1 MRHRTDAAARPL
13 PDVVGLGVRGAD
25 GGGTGPIGVL
35 DCRAMRFPAAAC
47 ALAALFPACSAA
59 TDGGAASSPAGS
71 GPELTVPAAAPT
83 CNAGSNTGR
92 VVPGR
97 DVVLLQRTLD
107 SGDLLIAE
115 LQCEPPDAVVL
126 VLEGPLR
133 SAGADGGT
141 GAQAPDAIRWTEF
154 PRPLP
159 PGVETCPASG
169 CGAHGGAAWI
179 PPHLEHLVAEAG
191 DYVLR
196 LAAPE
201 HPATC
206 SVCLRLE

>member
-1 MRHRTDAAARPL
+1 
-13 PDVVGLGVRGAD
+13 
-25 GGGTGPIGVL
+25 
-35 DCRAMRFPAAAC
+35 MRFLAAAC
-47 ALAALFPACSAA
+47 ALAPLFPACSAA
-59 TDGGAASSPAGS
+59 TDGGAASSPGDPGS
-71 GPELTVPAAAPT
+71 DSSVSAAAPD

-107 SGDLLIAE
+107 SGARLVAE

-126 VLEGPLR
+126 VLEGPLL
-133 SAGADGGT
+133 SARADGGT
-141 GAQAPDAIRWTEF
+141 EAPAPDPIRWTEF

-169 CGAHGGAAWI
+169 CGAHGGAPWV
-179 PPHLEHLVAEAG
+179 PPHLEHLVVEAG

-196 LAAPE
+196 LEAPE

>member
-13 PDVVGLGVRGAD
+13 PDKE
-25 GGGTGPIGVL
+25 VL
-35 DCRAMRFPAAAC
+35 DWRAMRFLAAAC

-59 TDGGAASSPAGS
+59 ADRGAPSSS
-71 GPELTVPAAAPT
+71 GDPGPDSTVPSAAPT

-92 VVPGR
+92 VVPGH
-97 DVVLLQRTLD
+97 DVVLLQRALD
-107 SGDLLIAE
+107 SGDRLVAE

-133 SAGADGGT
+133 SMEADGG
-141 GAQAPDAIRWTEF
+141 AEAPAPDAIRWTEF

-169 CGAHGGAAWI
+169 CGAHGGAAWV
-179 PPHLEHLVAEAG
+179 PPHLQHVVTEAG

-196 LAAPE
+196 LEAPE